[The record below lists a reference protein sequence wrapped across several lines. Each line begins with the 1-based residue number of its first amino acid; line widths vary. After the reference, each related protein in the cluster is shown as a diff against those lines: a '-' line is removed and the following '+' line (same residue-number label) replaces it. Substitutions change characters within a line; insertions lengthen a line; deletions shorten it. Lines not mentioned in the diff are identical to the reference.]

1 MHAAPVAHH
10 AVAHHAV
17 AHHGVHHAAAPFAHG
32 VHAAAPLLS
41 PLPTTLLSRDNN
53 SEEEYPKLFISIY
66 EIKIFNT
73 LLLPNFWEYQLKIMV
88 GIYFCIPQLFGT
100 VQLNLQQRLI
110 LRELYVFMCLV
121 EGRST

>member
-1 MHAAPVAHH
+1 MESTTQPLLLTMELLTTQLPPSPTVSTLL
-10 AVAHHAV
+10 
-17 AHHGVHHAAAPFAHG
+17 PL
-32 VHAAAPLLS
+32 LLS
-41 PLPTTLLSRDNN
+41 PLPTTLLSRDNF
-53 SEEEYPKLFISIY
+53 EEEYPKLFISIY